1 MAPFPELPFSLAL
14 CPWDEWRRNGK
25 QHSEKH
31 VAKAQDVRA
40 QETLHNYLLL
50 AHSPFSP
57 QLSHRALML
66 LTENDSP
73 LLIAHLE
80 LNPNPEHIQHL
91 LPTLT
96 CSCFNCLRGGEVTSA
111 NQAKILWEYARGP
124 DNKLSNVLFLHQFH
138 VKLNNVNNITAEKLQ
153 TKDKHAW
160 RFPEALRGMLVSTSL
175 VTCDIKEEHTSC
187 PSAPDPT
194 HQDNLILWL
203 SVSRVSQPQ
212 FPPHS
217 DGSGKSNGLA
227 VNWGSV
233 SLESNYHS
241 AWLTDDS
248 YECLGISINIS
259 IFFSFS

>member
-31 VAKAQDVRA
+31 VTKAQDVRA
-40 QETLHNYLLL
+40 QKTLHNYLLL

-57 QLSHRALML
+57 RLSHRALML

-80 LNPNPEHIQHL
+80 LNPNPEHFQHL

-160 RFPEALRGMLVSTSL
+160 KFPEALSVYQPCDLWHKGRTHIVPFCSRPHSSGQSYPVTFSFTCVPASVSTSQWW
-175 VTCDIKEEHTSC
+175 E
-187 PSAPDPT
+187 
-194 HQDNLILWL
+194 W
-203 SVSRVSQPQ
+203 
-212 FPPHS
+212 
-217 DGSGKSNGLA
+217 
-227 VNWGSV
+227 
-233 SLESNYHS
+233 
-241 AWLTDDS
+241 
-248 YECLGISINIS
+248 
-259 IFFSFS
+259 